1 MPEQKKE
8 TLKQWQQRTKPLI
21 EDAINQS
28 LDGDMKN
35 NALNLV
41 AYVRENNIN
50 VRLGRNVNTWNARFK
65 GNIFWIRVDMEHTE
79 INAWHAIVRLR
90 HFREYENLIIS
101 EGLQDEIFEY
111 LNHCNCPHKCD
122 EGPRINMAFGREIT
136 HCGHRF
142 KYGFNYYSPRE
153 PDEAMVERMKWLLD
167 LEIKARKGLLFA
179 T

>member
-8 TLKQWQQRTKPLI
+8 TLVQRQKRTKPLI

-41 AYVRENNIN
+41 AYVRENNIKF
-50 VRLGRNVNTWNARFK
+50 RWGGTTNTWKARFK
-65 GNIFWIRVDMEHTE
+65 GRAFCFIRVDTEHTE
-79 INAWHAIVRLR
+79 INAWHAAVNLP
-90 HFREYENLIIS
+90 HFREYENYIIS
-101 EGLQDEIFEY
+101 EGLQDEIFEN
-111 LNHCNCPHKCD
+111 LNHCNCPHKCG
-122 EGPRINMAFGREIT
+122 EGPEINMAFGKEIT
-136 HCGHRF
+136 RCGGF
-142 KYGFNYYSPRE
+142 KFGLNYYSSGE
-153 PDEAMVERMKWLLD
+153 PDKAMVERMKWLLD